1 MAAEADAKPASCVV
15 HLADVDVALGGRSVL
30 RGVNWTWRWGESV
43 LVIGASGSGKSTLA
57 MVAAGLLPGIVEA
70 DVSGTVE
77 RDPRLSR
84 PGAVGYVFQ
93 DPDSQF
99 CQLRI
104 GEEVAFGLE
113 NQSMPPESMEQVVGQ
128 ILEETLSADRNLEH
142 GRLSGGNKQKLALA
156 CALAMDPEILILDEP
171 TANLD
176 PASTAAVFRQIGEM
190 LDQGRTLLVI
200 EHKFQQLIDRIPWVL
215 LVDAD
220 GTIRRFGPT
229 RTVLEEEQRWLSESG
244 LVDDAGRLEES
255 PAGVGS
261 SDEAASLQGVSVR
274 YPRQAKEA
282 LMDVSL
288 TVRRGEMVA
297 LVGPNGAGKS
307 TLLKVLGGLMRPRA
321 GTVARISDQI
331 GFGFQNPEHQFIFE
345 RVADELANRRI
356 EGPVPPAVR
365 ERLQYFQLQ
374 GRAGQSPYALSQGQK
389 RRLSVAVMTAGAP
402 DLLCLDEPTFGQ
414 DARTRR
420 ALMEVLRTHQLRG
433 AAVVISTHDMELVGR
448 YATRVVAM
456 VGGRIIFDGSPD
468 ELRSQTAV
476 LRAAR
481 LIPDPGEDRLKAGDA
496 MPSPS
501 ADSARTAQ
509 SVVGRVN
516 PAWKLVAVFF
526 AVGLTVFAHRLGQ
539 AVPLAAI
546 PVILLVFFSGL
557 PPQRSLGR
565 LAPFVLFF
573 ALYVWTLTAYARPV
587 PGTPT
592 VHLLWYTLSWSGFL
606 QGVVLGF
613 RMLAAVA
620 FGLVFVS
627 TVDMV
632 ELIKSATRQFRIPPR
647 FSYGTLAGLHF
658 FPVFQDEWSK
668 LRLARRVRGRDTKRS
683 VVRVV
688 TYALPILADA
698 VRLSERVAIAMEAR
712 GFVGPAAASPQHR
725 SYYRPAPSRW
735 QDGAFGLILL
745 AATALALWH

>member
-1 MAAEADAKPASCVV
+1 MPAVAEAALAGPVV
-15 HLADVDVALGGRSVL
+15 CFADVSVALGGRAVL
-30 RGVNWTWRWGESV
+30 RHVNWTWRWGESI
-43 LVIGASGSGKSTLA
+43 LVIGPSGSGKSTLA

-104 GEEVAFGLE
+104 GEEIAFGLE
-113 NQSMPPESMEQVVGQ
+113 NQSIPPEAMERMV
-128 ILEETLSADRNLEH
+128 EEVLAKTLAADPNVEH

-156 CALAMDPEILILDEP
+156 CALAMNPNILILDEP

-176 PASTAAVFRQIGEM
+176 PASTAAVFHQIGEM

-200 EHKFQQLIDRIPWVL
+200 EHKFQQLVDRIPWVL
-215 LVDAD
+215 LVDID
-220 GTIRRFGPT
+220 GTVRRFGPT
-229 RTVLEEEQRWLSESG
+229 RTVLEEEQDWLVASG
-244 LVDDAGRLEES
+244 LVDDPLMRQEDM
-255 PAGVGS
+255 AGVNGG
-261 SDEAASLQGVSVR
+261 DEAARLDGVSVR
-274 YPRQAKEA
+274 YPRQSKEA
-282 LMDVSL
+282 VMDVELSL
-288 TVRRGEMVA
+288 KRGEMVA

-307 TLLKVLGGLMRPRA
+307 TLLKVLGGLMRPHT
-321 GTVARISDQI
+321 GTVRRMSEKI

-356 EGPVPPAVR
+356 EGAAPPDVR
-365 ERLQYFQLQ
+365 ERLQYFQLE
-374 GRAGQSPYALSQGQK
+374 GHAAQSPYALSQGQK
-389 RRLSVAVMTAGAP
+389 RRLSVAVMTLGEP

-420 ALMEVLRTHQLRG
+420 ALMEELRSHQLRG
-433 AAVVISTHDMELVGR
+433 AAVVISTHDMELVSR

-456 VGGRIIFDGSPD
+456 VGGRIIFDGTP
-468 ELRSQTAV
+468 EALGRETEV
-476 LRAAR
+476 LQAAR
-481 LIPDPGEDRLKAGDA
+481 LIPSGGDDQVKAGDA
-496 MPSPS
+496 MPS
-501 ADSARTAQ
+501 ADTARAKQ
-509 SVVGRVN
+509 SLIGQVN
-516 PAWKLVAVFF
+516 PAWKLAAVFV
-526 AVGLTVFAHRLGQ
+526 AVGLTAFAHRLGQ

-546 PVILLVFFSGL
+546 PIILLVFLSGL
-557 PPQRSLGR
+557 SPKRSLGR
-565 LAPFVLFF
+565 LMPFVLFF

-587 PGTPT
+587 PHTPT
-592 VHLLWYTLSWSGFL
+592 VHILWYALSWSGFL

-627 TVDMV
+627 TVDIV
-632 ELIKSATRQFRIPPR
+632 ELVKSATRQFRIPPR

-668 LRLARRVRGRDTKRS
+668 LRLARRVRGRDTRRS
-683 VVRVV
+683 PGRVV

-712 GFVGPAAASPQHR
+712 GFVGPAATSPQHR

-735 QDGAFGLILL
+735 QDGAFVLILL